1 MPNIAIVLKE
11 EIRRL
16 ARKEIKES
24 LGKHKQE
31 VSVLRRSVASI
42 KRRLAQIEAENRRM
56 KRGAGARPSEAE
68 AGTAERPV
76 RARFT
81 GEAIRRLRFKL
92 RLTQAQFA
100 ELIGVSGQAV
110 YQWERKQGRLQLR
123 SATKAALIEARGLGA
138 REARR
143 RLQDM

>member
-16 ARKEIKES
+16 ARKEIRES
-24 LGKHKQE
+24 AGRLKQE
-31 VSVLRRSVASI
+31 VSVLRRSVVSL
-42 KRRLAQIEAENRRM
+42 KRRVAQLEAEN
-56 KRGAGARPSEAE
+56 KRKARQAGARPKDAAAE
-68 AGTAERPV
+68 PAERPV

-100 ELIGVSGQAV
+100 ELIGVSAQAV

-123 SATKAALIEARGLGA
+123 SATKAALVEARGLGA

-143 RLQDM
+143 RLQGT